1 MSTSMLRRAVVALM
15 ALATG
20 LALLTGTAAATK
32 PPETMAALGDSIT
45 RGYNT
50 SGPGCPSGPGLDCP
64 KNSWATGTNPE
75 VNSFRERLD
84 AVTPGTLTAYNDAV
98 SGAKAVNMLGQAQTA
113 ATQNPD
119 LVLIEIGANDA
130 CASTPTPTATYSSQ
144 VRAAME
150 ALVAGN
156 PKVYIQLMSIPD
168 INQLREI
175 FTSPPDQNALTRWQL
190 FNVCQGL
197 LANPL
202 STAPADEARREA
214 FRAQVVAYNEALATL
229 CAEFKRCIWDG
240 GAVFASEFTTADVA
254 NVTNTEGLPIPPF
267 TLVPVFGPGY
277 PNSTADYFHPS
288 RAGQARLAEAAWSST
303 FTDWRKRKG
312 GAAGASAQPVP

>member
-1 MSTSMLRRAVVALM
+1 MGNSMLRRLVVVLFVF
-15 ALATG
+15 ATG
-20 LALLTGTAAATK
+20 LTLLSGTATATK
-32 PPETMAALGDSIT
+32 PPQTMAALGDSIT

-75 VNSFRERLD
+75 VASFRERLD
-84 AVTPGTLTAYNDAV
+84 AASPGPLTAYNDAV
-98 SGAKAVNMLGQAQTA
+98 SGARAVNLLGQAQTA
-113 ATQNPD
+113 ATQDPD

-130 CASTPTPTATYSSQ
+130 CASTPTPTATFSGQ
-144 VRAAME
+144 VRAALE

-156 PKVYIQLMSIPD
+156 PKVYVQLMSIPD

-175 FTSPPDQNALTRWQL
+175 FTSPPDPNALTRWQL

-202 STAPADEARREA
+202 STAPADEARRAA
-214 FRAQVVAYNEALATL
+214 FRAQVIAYNDALATV
-229 CAEFKRCIWDG
+229 CAEFKRCLWDG
-240 GAVFASEFTTADVA
+240 GAVFASQFTTADVA
-254 NVTNTEGLPIPPF
+254 TVQNTEGLPIPPF
-267 TLVPVFGPGY
+267 TLVPVFGPGFA
-277 PNSTADYFHPS
+277 NSTADYFHPS
-288 RAGQARLAEAAWSST
+288 RSGQARLAEAAWEST

-312 GAAGASAQPVP
+312 GEALVAAAP

>member
-1 MSTSMLRRAVVALM
+1 MGNSMLRRLIVAIFVVAI
-15 ALATG
+15 G
-20 LALLTGTAAATK
+20 LALLSGTATATK
-32 PPETMAALGDSIT
+32 PPQTMAALGDSIT

-75 VNSFRERLD
+75 VASFRERLD
-84 AVTPGTLTAYNDAV
+84 AASPGPLTAYNDAV
-98 SGAKAVNMLGQAQTA
+98 SGARAVNLPGQAQIA
-113 ATQNPD
+113 AGQDPEF
-119 LVLIEIGANDA
+119 VLIEIGANDA
-130 CASTPTPTATYSSQ
+130 CASPATPTATYAGQ
-144 VRAAME
+144 VKTALE
-150 ALVAGN
+150 TLVAAN
-156 PKVYIQLMSIPD
+156 PKVYVQLMSIPD

-202 STAPADEARREA
+202 STAPADEARRAA
-214 FRAQVVAYNEALATL
+214 FRAQVIAYNEALAAV
-229 CAEFKRCIWDG
+229 CAEFKRCLWDG

-254 NVTNTEGLPIPPF
+254 TVQNTEGLPIPPF

-288 RAGQARLAEAAWSST
+288 RAGQARLAEAAWEST

-312 GAAGASAQPVP
+312 G